1 MTDAPIS
8 NHSIKN
14 AVMAIAMMLFL
25 ALSFKLSGDLTSDSN
40 TSVNI
45 SQTDTVISTFNQ
57 PNDQIVL
64 TANK

>member
-8 NHSIKN
+8 NRSIKN

-25 ALSFKLSGDLTSDSN
+25 ALSFKLSGDLTADSN
-40 TSVNI
+40 TSVSI